1 MTKAEKAELLR
12 RAVSKLD
19 EAASLLSFKMAGGA
33 CYVNRCPKSQTLI
46 HVEIEGAEAA

>member
-19 EAASLLSFKMAGGA
+19 EAATLLSLVEERLL
-33 CYVNRCPKSQTLI
+33 CEQVSQIADLI
-46 HVEIEGAEAA
+46 HVEIANAEAA